1 MILLGW
7 RGSFQR
13 YRFCVQAG
21 EGRRVRL
28 RPHVREGYSVPL
40 ELCRPFLPQCT
51 SLQQSVQSL
60 CDVPCGVWRVACGVW
75 RVRVPPPSVSVE
87 DAADGRCALPCL
99 FSLKHVQFSRA
110 RPHTRD
116 AKCDECR
123 GKVVSRIAPPQSA
136 GARADSPGT
145 GYRYALPG
153 FRRGANSLKTY
164 IYITSLLS
172 WGEQNGQPAARL
184 SSVKTARCRGHL
196 QAPCTPHAGLW
207 RMWPALRS
215 GGRQAPG
222 AAPAAPTTAAPPRG
236 ARRRSELL

>member
-1 MILLGW
+1 MCLL
-7 RGSFQR
+7 SSADHSSLS
-13 YRFCVQAG
+13 VHPSL
-21 EGRRVRL
+21 RV
-28 RPHVREGYSVPL
+28 YSPYVM
-40 ELCRPFLPQCT
+40 C
-51 SLQQSVQSL
+51 
-60 CDVPCGVWRVACGVW
+60 RVACGVW

-123 GKVVSRIAPPQSA
+123 GKVVSRVAPGRSRLTA

-164 IYITSLLS
+164 IYIYNESALVGRAKWSASREALKCQD
-172 WGEQNGQPAARL
+172 GEMPRTPRASAA
-184 SSVKTARCRGHL
+184 CL
-196 QAPCTPHAGLW
+196 Q
-207 RMWPALRS
+207 
-215 GGRQAPG
+215 GGVP
-222 AAPAAPTTAAPPRG
+222 
-236 ARRRSELL
+236 L

>member
-1 MILLGW
+1 MVCLSSSADHSSLIAHP
-7 RGSFQR
+7 SN
-13 YRFCVQAG
+13 
-21 EGRRVRL
+21 RV
-28 RPHVREGYSVPL
+28 YSPYVM
-40 ELCRPFLPQCT
+40 
-51 SLQQSVQSL
+51 
-60 CDVPCGVWRVACGVW
+60 WRVACGVW
-75 RVRVPPPSVSVE
+75 RVRVAPPSVSVE

-110 RPHTRD
+110 RPHTHARR
-116 AKCDECR
+116 EVR
-123 GKVVSRIAPPQSA
+123 RVPGKVVSRVAPPQSESA

-153 FRRGANSLKTY
+153 FRRGANSRKTY
-164 IYITSLLS
+164 IYIYNESALS
-172 WGEQNGQPAARL
+172 WGEQNCQPAARL

-222 AAPAAPTTAAPPRG
+222 AAPAAPAAPTTAASPCG